1 MHRTEQNKL
10 MAQVRTLSIKN
21 EIKIFFYCF
30 CVYFFTFI
38 AFVFILFVG
47 AFVL

>member
-1 MHRTEQNKL
+1 MHRTDQKKL
-10 MAQVRTLSIKN
+10 TAQVRTLSIKN
-21 EIKIFFYCF
+21 KNIFYCF
-30 CVYFFTFI
+30 CVYFFIFI

>member
-1 MHRTEQNKL
+1 MHRTEQKKL

-21 EIKIFFYCF
+21 KIKLLFLCVFFFIF
-30 CVYFFTFI
+30 I
-38 AFVFILFVG
+38 SFVFILFVG